1 MTVIGSHF
9 EALRPEVRDILFQDY
24 VEEIT
29 AQVVGVKKMLAFFR
43 YCFLGQD
50 YYVTDMEDE
59 EHLLWEHKDVEAT
72 TT

>member
-1 MTVIGSHF
+1 MAIIGSHF
-9 EALRPEVRDILFQDY
+9 ESLEPEVMDVLFQDY

-50 YYVTDMEDE
+50 YYVTNIGDK
-59 EHLLWEHKDVEAT
+59 EHLLWEYKDVEEII
-72 TT
+72 